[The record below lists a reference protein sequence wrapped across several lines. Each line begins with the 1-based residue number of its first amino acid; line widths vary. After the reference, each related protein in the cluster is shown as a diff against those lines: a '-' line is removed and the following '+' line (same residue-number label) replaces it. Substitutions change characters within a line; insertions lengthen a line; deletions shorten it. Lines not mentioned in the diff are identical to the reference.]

1 MGLADRVRSSRAFH
15 QDINTFMG
23 PLKGFK
29 IIEIAGI
36 GPGQF
41 AGMLLADMG
50 ASVVRIERPVKD
62 EPIFADASFN
72 LMNRSRPLVSV
83 DLKTPAGVQL
93 VLDLCEEADAIYE
106 GFRPGVM
113 ERLGLGPEA
122 CLARNPKL
130 VYGRMTGWGQQGPL
144 AKTIGHDANFVALSG
159 VYAGIGEKGGKPV
172 YPLNLVGDMGGG
184 GAYLVI
190 GLLSAL
196 LEASKS
202 GCGQVIDAAMVDG
215 AASQMSSIWG
225 FRAAG
230 AWKDERG
237 SNLLDGGAPFYTSYR
252 TKDDRY
258 LAVAPIENRFYKNL
272 LNALGL
278 DDIDPARQRDESQ
291 WDVVRQKLQAAF
303 ETRTRDEWCELL
315 EGKETCCTPI
325 LDMSEVTTHPHN
337 MARNT
342 FVSIDGIT
350 QPAPAPRFSRT
361 VSEISSPAGPVRS
374 DLRQVLKEWGASEDI
389 LANLPKE

>member
-1 MGLADRVRSSRAFH
+1 
-15 QDINTFMG
+15 MG
-23 PLKGFK
+23 PLEGFK

-62 EPIFADASFN
+62 ETVFAADARFN
-72 LMNRSRPLVSV
+72 LMNRSRPLIGV
-83 DLKTPAGVQL
+83 DLKTQQGVQL
-93 VLDLCEEADAIYE
+93 VLDLCEDADAIFE

-113 ERLGLGPEA
+113 ERLGLGPDA
-122 CLARNPKL
+122 CMARNPKL

-144 AKTIGHDANFVALSG
+144 ADTIGHDANFIALSG
-159 VYAGIGEKGGKPV
+159 VYAAIGEKGGSPV

-184 GAYLVI
+184 GAFLVI
-190 GLLSAL
+190 GMLSAM
-196 LEASKS
+196 LEATKS
-202 GCGQVIDAAMVDG
+202 GKGQVVDSAMVDG

-230 AWKDERG
+230 QWKDELG
-237 SNLLDGGAPFYTSYR
+237 SNILDGGAPFYTAYR
-252 TKDDRY
+252 TSDNRHI
-258 LAVAPIENRFYKNL
+258 AVAPIENRFYRNL

-278 DDIDPARQRDESQ
+278 DEIDPTRQHDQSR
-291 WDVVRQKLQAAF
+291 WDDVRQKLQSVF
-303 ETRTRDEWCELL
+303 ETRTRDEWCEIL
-315 EGKETCCTPI
+315 EGTETCCTPI
-325 LDMSEVTTHPHN
+325 LDMSEVTSHPHN
-337 MARNT
+337 VARET

-361 VSEISSPAGPVRS
+361 ESEISSAAGSHRS
-374 DLRQVLKEWGASEDI
+374 DLHQVLKDWGASADV
-389 LANLPKE
+389 LAKLSKENKQ

>member
-1 MGLADRVRSSRAFH
+1 
-15 QDINTFMG
+15 MG
-23 PLKGFK
+23 PLAGFK

-50 ASVVRIERPVKD
+50 ASVVRIERPAID
-62 EPIFADASFN
+62 EAVFAADARFN
-72 LMNRSRPLVSV
+72 LMNRSRPLIEV
-83 DLKTPAGVQL
+83 DLKTQQGVQL
-93 VLDLCEEADAIYE
+93 VQDLCADADAIFE

-113 ERLGLGPEA
+113 ERLGLGPDV
-122 CLARNPKL
+122 CMARNPKL

-144 AKTIGHDANFVALSG
+144 AETIGHDANFIALSG
-159 VYAGIGEKGGKPV
+159 VYASIGEKNGRPV

-190 GLLSAL
+190 GMLSAM
-196 LEASKS
+196 LEAMKS
-202 GCGQVIDAAMVDG
+202 GKGQVVDSAMVDG

-237 SNLLDGGAPFYTSYR
+237 SNILDGGAPFYTAYR
-252 TKDDRY
+252 TRDNRY
-258 LAVAPIENRFYKNL
+258 IAVAPIENRFYRNL
-272 LNALGL
+272 LNVLGL
-278 DDIDPARQRDESQ
+278 DDIDPASQHDQSQ
-291 WDVVRQKLQAAF
+291 WETVKQTFQALF
-303 ETRTRDEWCELL
+303 ETRTRDEWCEIL
-315 EGKETCCTPI
+315 EGTETCCTPI
-325 LDMSEVTTHPHN
+325 LDMSEVTSHPHN
-337 MARNT
+337 VARKT

-361 VSEISSPAGPVRS
+361 ESEISSAAGPVRS
-374 DLRQVLKEWGASEDI
+374 DTYQVLKDWGASAKVLGK
-389 LANLPKE
+389 LAKENKQ

>member
-1 MGLADRVRSSRAFH
+1 
-15 QDINTFMG
+15 MG
-23 PLKGFK
+23 PLEGFK

-50 ASVVRIERPVKD
+50 ASVVRIERPVQG
-62 EPIFADASFN
+62 EAVFAADARFN
-72 LMNRSRPLVSV
+72 LMNRSRPLIGV
-83 DLKTPAGVQL
+83 DLKTQQGVQL
-93 VLDLCEEADAIYE
+93 VLDLCEDADAIFE

-113 ERLGLGPEA
+113 ERLGLGPDA
-122 CLARNPKL
+122 CMTRNPKL

-144 AKTIGHDANFVALSG
+144 AETIGHDANFIALSG
-159 VYAGIGEKGGKPV
+159 VYAGIGEKGGSPV

-190 GLLSAL
+190 GMLSAM
-196 LEASKS
+196 LEATKS
-202 GCGQVIDAAMVDG
+202 GKGQVVDSAMVDG

-237 SNLLDGGAPFYTSYR
+237 SNILDGGAPFYTAYR
-252 TKDDRY
+252 TRDNRY
-258 LAVAPIENRFYKNL
+258 IAVAPIENRFYRNL
-272 LNALGL
+272 LTVLGL
-278 DDIDPARQRDESQ
+278 DDIDPARQHDQSQ
-291 WDVVRQKLQAAF
+291 WDTVRQKLQTVF
-303 ETRTRDEWCELL
+303 EARTSDEWCEIL
-315 EGKETCCTPI
+315 EGTETCCTPI
-325 LDMSEVTTHPHN
+325 LDMSEVTSHPHIE
-337 MARNT
+337 ARKT

-361 VSEISSPAGPVRS
+361 ESEISSAAGPVRS
-374 DLRQVLKEWGASEDI
+374 DLYQVLKEWGASADV
-389 LANLPKE
+389 LGNLSKENQQ

>member
-1 MGLADRVRSSRAFH
+1 
-15 QDINTFMG
+15 MG
-23 PLKGFK
+23 PLQGFK

-50 ASVVRIERPVKD
+50 ASVVRIERPVQG
-62 EPIFADASFN
+62 EAVFAADARFN
-72 LMNRSRPLVSV
+72 LMNRSRPLIGV
-83 DLKTPAGVQL
+83 DLKTQQGVQL
-93 VLDLCEEADAIYE
+93 VLDLCEDADAIFE

-113 ERLGLGPEA
+113 ERLGLGPDA
-122 CLARNPKL
+122 CMTRNPKL

-144 AKTIGHDANFVALSG
+144 AETIGHDANFIALSG
-159 VYAGIGEKGGKPV
+159 VYAGIGEKGGSPV

-190 GLLSAL
+190 GMLSAI
-196 LEASKS
+196 LEATKS
-202 GCGQVIDAAMVDG
+202 GKGQVVDSSMVDG

-237 SNLLDGGAPFYTSYR
+237 SNILDGGAPFYTAYR
-252 TKDDRY
+252 TRDN
-258 LAVAPIENRFYKNL
+258 LHIAVAPIENRFYRNL
-272 LNALGL
+272 LNVLGL
-278 DDIDPARQRDESQ
+278 DDIDPARQHDQSQ
-291 WDVVRQKLQAAF
+291 WDTVRQKLQAVF
-303 ETRTRDEWCELL
+303 EARTSDEWCEIL
-315 EGKETCCTPI
+315 EGTETCCTPI
-325 LDMSEVTTHPHN
+325 LDMSEVTSHPHIE
-337 MARNT
+337 ARKT

-361 VSEISSPAGPVRS
+361 ESEISSAAGPVRS
-374 DLRQVLKEWGASEDI
+374 DLYQVLKEWGASADI
-389 LANLPKE
+389 LGKVSKENQQ

>member
-1 MGLADRVRSSRAFH
+1 
-15 QDINTFMG
+15 MG

-50 ASVVRIERPVKD
+50 ASVVRIERPVNE
-62 EPIFADASFN
+62 EPIFAADSRFN
-72 LMNRSRPLVSV
+72 IMNRSRPTVGV
-83 DLKTPAGVQL
+83 DLKTPQGVQL
-93 VLDLCEEADAIYE
+93 VLDLCTDADAIFE

-113 ERLGLGPEA
+113 ERLGLGPDV
-122 CLARNPKL
+122 CMARNSKL

-144 AKTIGHDANFVALSG
+144 AEAIGHDANFIALAG
-159 VYAGIGEKGGKPV
+159 VYAAIGEKGGRPV

-196 LEASKS
+196 LEAAKS
-202 GCGQVIDAAMVDG
+202 GRGQVVDAAMVDG

-237 SNLLDGGAPFYTSYR
+237 SNILDGGAPFYTAYR
-252 TKDDRY
+252 TRDGGY
-258 LAVAPIENRFYKNL
+258 LAVAPIENRFYRNL
-272 LNALGL
+272 LKELGL
-278 DDIDPARQRDESQ
+278 DDIDPARQHDPSQ
-291 WDVVRQKLQAAF
+291 WDTVRQKLQAVF
-303 ETRTRDEWCELL
+303 ETRSRDEWCELL
-315 EGKETCCTPI
+315 KGTETCCTPI
-325 LDMSEVTTHPHN
+325 LDMSEVTTHPQHV
-337 MARNT
+337 ARKT
-342 FVSIDGIT
+342 FVDIGGVT

-361 VSEISSPAGPVRS
+361 ESEIGCAAGPARS
-374 DLRQVLKEWGASEDI
+374 DLIEVLRNWGASDEVLARLAEEDQ
-389 LANLPKE
+389 P

>member
-1 MGLADRVRSSRAFH
+1 
-15 QDINTFMG
+15 MG
-23 PLKGFK
+23 PLEGFK

-50 ASVVRIERPVKD
+50 ASVVRIERPVQG
-62 EPIFADASFN
+62 ETVFAADARFN
-72 LMNRSRPLVSV
+72 LMNRSRPLIGV
-83 DLKTPAGVQL
+83 DLKTQQGVRL
-93 VLDLCEEADAIYE
+93 VLDLCEDADAIFE

-113 ERLGLGPEA
+113 ERLGIGPDV
-122 CLARNPKL
+122 CMARNPKL

-144 AKTIGHDANFVALSG
+144 AETIGHDANFIALSG
-159 VYAGIGEKGGKPV
+159 VYAGIGEKGGSPV

-190 GLLSAL
+190 GMLSAM
-196 LEASKS
+196 LEATKS
-202 GCGQVIDAAMVDG
+202 GKGQVVDSAMVDG

-237 SNLLDGGAPFYTSYR
+237 SNILDGGAPFYTAYR
-252 TKDDRY
+252 TRDNRY
-258 LAVAPIENRFYKNL
+258 IAVAPIENRFYRNL
-272 LNALGL
+272 LTVLGL
-278 DDIDPARQRDESQ
+278 DDIDPARQHDQSQ
-291 WDVVRQKLQAAF
+291 WDTVRQKLQAVF
-303 ETRTRDEWCELL
+303 EARTSDEWCEIL
-315 EGKETCCTPI
+315 EGTETCCTPI
-325 LDMSEVTTHPHN
+325 LDMSEVTSHPHIE
-337 MARNT
+337 ARKT

-361 VSEISSPAGPVRS
+361 ESEISSAAGPVRS
-374 DLRQVLKEWGASEDI
+374 DLYQVLKEWGASADV
-389 LANLPKE
+389 LGNLSKENQQ